1 MFKISFDLGG
11 VVTKYPKEFVAI
23 IKALQKS
30 EDIKVL
36 ILTDM
41 CLGNAKKILDKIGL
55 EFEDKDIFCADWN
68 RYQEE
73 CKAIIIRKE
82 QIDLHIDDLP
92 SYCQSSAISLM
103 VWPNNQLPYN
113 ILNLEETNNDE

>member
-1 MFKISFDLGG
+1 MKISFDLGG
-11 VVTKYPKEFVAI
+11 VVTKYPKIFVAI

-30 EDIKVL
+30 EEIEVF
-36 ILTDM
+36 ILSDM
-41 CLGNAKKILDKIGL
+41 KLKKSKAILDKVGL
-55 EFEDKDIFCADWN
+55 EFSDENVFSADWE
-68 RYQEE
+68 RYGEE

-113 ILNLEETNNDE
+113 TIEG